1 MVRTIDTED
10 ITDILVKGDLFVVSV
25 NRETFKLRAVT
36 NTTTIGGLLR
46 IIAAPYF
53 WIRLNTHRNPVIAV
67 GTWTRKVIYA
77 EILSGMMTICEEH
90 KVVYSEYGYLC
101 TCECISFCCFC
112 MLNYFAIKL
121 LKYFSEV
128 LKNVFLNSRCIHV
141 CLFVC
146 LFCFGVLRPTQELNF
161 SLMSRLTITGES
173 LQFCP
178 KLGTQG
184 HEQWPVTRGIRF

>member
-10 ITDILVKGDLFVVSV
+10 ITDILVKGDLFVVSAK
-25 NRETFKLRAVT
+25 RETFKLRAVT
-36 NTTTIGGLLR
+36 SKIPIGGLLR

-53 WIRLNTHRNPVIAV
+53 WIRLNTHQNPVIAD
-67 GTWTRKVIYA
+67 GTWTRKVICA
-77 EILSGMMTICEEH
+77 EILSGMTTICEEH

-121 LKYFSEV
+121 LRYFSQV
-128 LKNVFLNSRCIHV
+128 FKNVYLDIIYT

-146 LFCFGVLRPTQELNF
+146 LFFVLFFGGVT
-161 SLMSRLTITGES
+161 SHSRIEFFTSPL
-173 LQFCP
+173 
-178 KLGTQG
+178 
-184 HEQWPVTRGIRF
+184 PVKDFN